1 MSCPACFRL
10 PVVLVALLVAL
21 PLLAVSAAAHE
32 HRYDDIIDITFPV
45 DGPVDYTNDYY
56 SPRSRG
62 SHGATDLGRS
72 DAYGLPVHAAVGGRV
87 SFITGMDDDPP
98 SYGYMISID
107 GDDGRTYNYIHL
119 GRQDGPASEAY
130 AAGIERGTTVA
141 RGQHIGYLGHSGNA
155 SADWPHLH
163 FEIVDE
169 AITDPDGTH
178 RRNPYYSL
186 VDAEE
191 RGDLPGRMLSEDHPF
206 YTEIQWMLEE
216 GIAEGYGDG
225 DFQPG
230 RAVTRQAAVA
240 FLYRLAGEP
249 EVGGSSDFEDVG
261 GDHPF
266 HDAIAWAAEVGV
278 TGGYDDGTFR
288 PRRVVSR
295 QAAVAFLHRLA
306 GEPEVGGSSGF
317 EDVGDDHPFH
327 DAIAW
332 AAEVGVTTGYDDGRF
347 RPAADVARQAMAA
360 FLYRQH
366 GPG

>member
-1 MSCPACFRL
+1 MARPIRL
-10 PVVLVALLVAL
+10 RPVATLCALTLLAALLAL
-21 PLLAVSAAAHE
+21 PASAE
-32 HRYDDIIDITFPV
+32 DRYDAVIDLTFPV
-45 DGPVDYTNDYY
+45 DGPVDYTNDYD

-62 SHGATDLGRS
+62 SHGATDLGRA

-98 SYGYMISID
+98 SYGYMISIA
-107 GDDGRTYNYIHL
+107 GTDGRTYNYIHL

-130 AAGIERGTTVA
+130 APGIERGTTVA

-186 VDAEE
+186 RDAER
-191 RGDLPGRMLSEDHPF
+191 RGDLPGRALGEDHPF
-206 YTEIQWMLEE
+206 STEIRWLLDR
-216 GIAEGYGDG
+216 GIAEGYADG
-225 DFQPG
+225 DFGPA
-230 RAVTRQAAVA
+230 RT
-240 FLYRLAGEP
+240 
-249 EVGGSSDFEDVG
+249 
-261 GDHPF
+261 
-266 HDAIAWAAEVGV
+266 
-278 TGGYDDGTFR
+278 
-288 PRRVVSR
+288 VSR

-306 GEPEVGGSSGF
+306 GEPQATGASGF
-317 EDVGDDHPFH
+317 DDVGADHPFH

-332 AAEVGVTTGYDDGRF
+332 AVEAGVTDGYPDNTFRPTAVVTRQAATTFLHRRAGEPAGGDAGFEDVGADHPFHDAIAWAVEAGVTDGYDDGTF
-347 RPAADVARQAMAA
+347 RPGADVTRQAMAA

-366 GPG
+366 GDD